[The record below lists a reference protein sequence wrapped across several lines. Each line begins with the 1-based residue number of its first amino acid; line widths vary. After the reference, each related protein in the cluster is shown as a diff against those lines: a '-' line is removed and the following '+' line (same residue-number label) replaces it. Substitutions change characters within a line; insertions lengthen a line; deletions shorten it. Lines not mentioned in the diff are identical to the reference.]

1 MNKGVADVLIPL
13 LNQLPFQ
20 IKAPPSTEAK
30 ASELYFAD
38 FDYVSPDNPAE
49 TNGHSEANGH
59 SIEVTKESSTVFLDL
74 DPVDDDDDEDNDALT
89 LNIDELHIRQH
100 GD

>member
-1 MNKGVADVLIPL
+1 MSERLGAAISS
-13 LNQLPFQ
+13 
-20 IKAPPSTEAK
+20 APG
-30 ASELYFAD
+30 LYFAD
-38 FDYVSPDNPAE
+38 FDYVSPDNPTE

>member
-1 MNKGVADVLIPL
+1 MSPYSINYHS
-13 LNQLPFQ
+13 FQ

-30 ASELYFAD
+30 ASELFFAD
-38 FDYVSPDNPAE
+38 FDYVSPDCHAD

-59 SIEVTKESSTVFLDL
+59 SDFEVTKESSTVFLDL
-74 DPVDDDDDEDNDALT
+74 DPVDDDEDNDRALT

>member
-1 MNKGVADVLIPL
+1 M
-13 LNQLPFQ
+13 
-20 IKAPPSTEAK
+20 
-30 ASELYFAD
+30 
-38 FDYVSPDNPAE
+38 SPDNHAE

-74 DPVDDDDDEDNDALT
+74 DPVDDDDDEGNEGLT